1 MTYAVVFVS
10 RTGNTRRLA
19 ETILPA
25 SGHPDEADLQ
35 ALACAAAQAWQ
46 KAGQD
51 G

>member
-25 SGHPDEADLQ
+25 SGHPDAGDLRG
-35 ALACAAAQAWQ
+35 LARAAAQAWQ

>member
-25 SGHPDEADLQ
+25 SGHPDAGDLRG
-35 ALACAAAQAWQ
+35 LACAAAQVWQ